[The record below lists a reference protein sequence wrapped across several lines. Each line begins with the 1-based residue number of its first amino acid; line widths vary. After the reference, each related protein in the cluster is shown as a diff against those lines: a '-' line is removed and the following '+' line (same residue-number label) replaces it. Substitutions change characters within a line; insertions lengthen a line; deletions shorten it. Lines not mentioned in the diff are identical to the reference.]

1 MQKRIIKF
9 RHFSEDCGKLVDV
22 DYIDLLR
29 NGFGIQ
35 IGQNSESVR
44 WEYPPNGLQ
53 LQQFTGLYD
62 MDGRDIY
69 EGDIL
74 QYWIQHIEQDDL
86 YTIYDMNDLYFEF
99 NRGDSYYRFT
109 SVKILGNIHENPEL

>member
-9 RHFSEDCGKLVDV
+9 RHFSEDFNKLVDV

-35 IGQNSESVR
+35 YGQNSEAVR
-44 WEYPPNGLQ
+44 WEYPDELQ

-62 MDGRDIY
+62 KNGKEIY
-69 EGDIL
+69 EGDIIKDESMFDEN
-74 QYWIQHIEQDDL
+74 QTIVEWNRNGFGWYPFDYWGGGELEVTVCVVI
-86 YTIYDMNDLYFEF
+86 
-99 NRGDSYYRFT
+99 
-109 SVKILGNIHENPEL
+109 GNIHQPPE